1 MKIGKKALIGLIFL
15 FLAVLGIFT
24 TLSAFPKIS
33 KAQTSVTTA
42 NDFEVRWYPLVDGL
56 THKEYLVEIQNLDS
70 TTNRDFNLS
79 VIISNTSFPLEK
91 VSNLWVYE
99 WKALNQSFPTYD
111 VRVVNAT
118 YTYNATNTTNFTLPT
133 NCNWLNETPQDV
145 ADYIC
150 FYNETYQNGTVW
162 KMKNDWKPTKMALIT
177 QPDKVRADYGVI
189 NIPKLGSKEKYDD
202 FGDVETVNGTKKFK
216 IAFDVPITKL
226 TNGWGSYG
234 LVGILEAN
242 SNEFYHP
249 WWNATWQYRKPITI
263 NNTQNTN
270 TLTDYQVAINLT
282 YSSNMQPDFSDIRF
296 TWYNST
302 DGSEIEIPYWIES
315 KVNSTWAYV
324 WVKVPY
330 IPASSY
336 TTIYVYYGNTT
347 PVSSVSNPNTTI
359 SKLYNDTTLIMGW
372 NFDEGSGTT
381 SINIQG
387 NSSYDLILGGFSWL
401 PEVNRI
407 GDITVPLS
415 GYSLGFAGASSVHT
429 PVNAPARV
437 FTAPVSWVAWFYD
450 NRSDTDLERI
460 VVADDGNYRGIAA
473 HTNTQKVQC
482 QICIGPSTCYY
493 TPLFTT
499 SLNNWYH
506 IACVLNSTTLSM
518 YVNATYFSSVA
529 VTANPAN
536 PNRPISIGYSYNP
549 AGSYLYGWVDDVGIY
564 AEELSA
570 KKIKALY
577 ERRKYTDPEPTYSIG
592 EEEFS
597 VVIVTNNYPTNNGE
611 VEEWSWFNATAYTT
625 SMGAT
630 KISNCTLYWNE
641 SGSMQPVTTLTEIQN
656 NTMFGVNLTLKLQS
670 YQFYWSCY
678 DDTNHQGQ
686 SPTWIV
692 TSFRNVSGQTLDE
705 NNNPLANITVLLID
719 QATNQVEFNLTSNLD
734 GWWWIKIYTPR
745 NYTIVAYDPTNST
758 RAGSIKPWVEVS

>member
-1 MKIGKKALIGLIFL
+1 MKIEKKALIGLTALTAIGLIIL
-15 FLAVLGIFT
+15 FFALLGVFT

-42 NDFEVRWYPLVDGL
+42 NDFEVRWYPLVDEL
-56 THKEYLVEIQNLDS
+56 THKEYLVEIQNLDPDMA
-70 TTNRDFNLS
+70 RDFNLS
-79 VIISNTSFPLEK
+79 VIISDTSFPLNQI
-91 VSNLWVYE
+91 SNLWVYE

-133 NCNWLNETPQDV
+133 NCNWLNDTPQDV

-162 KMKNDWKPTKMALIT
+162 KMKNDWKPTKIALIT
-177 QPDKVRADYGVI
+177 QTDKVRADYGVI

-249 WWNATWQYRKPITI
+249 WWNTTWQYRRAITI
-263 NNTQNTN
+263 NNTQNSN

-330 IPASSY
+330 IPASS
-336 TTIYVYYGNTT
+336 TATIYVYYGNPSAT
-347 PVSSVSNPNTTI
+347 SLSNGTAVFAF
-359 SKLYNDTTLIMGW
+359 YDDFNDRTTLGNWTVVIGSW
-372 NFDEGSGTT
+372 QVFGGTLNETSGTSGT
-381 SINIQG
+381 
-387 NSSYDLILGGFSWL
+387 W
-401 PEVNRI
+401 NRI
-407 GDITVPLS
+407 
-415 GYSLGFAGASSVHT
+415 Y
-429 PVNAPARV
+429 
-437 FTAPVSWVAWFYD
+437 APVSMTTNFMIEADINVYAKVAYYPQAYI
-450 NRSDTDLERI
+450 SYY
-460 VVADDGNYRGIAA
+460 ADVSANGRAGFEIQRDYRELALINGTWYELSNPCGWDFVYNYWYRLSVSKIGNY
-473 HTNTQKVQC
+473 
-482 QICIGPSTCYY
+482 
-493 TPLFTT
+493 
-499 SLNNWYH
+499 LNVS
-506 IACVLNSTTLSM
+506 ISNSTGTCLLFQNYPETGTPSKFGFVS
-518 YVNATYFSSVA
+518 YEGK
-529 VTANPAN
+529 TAFDNF
-536 PNRPISIGYSYNP
+536 R
-549 AGSYLYGWVDDVGIY
+549 V
-564 AEELSA
+564 
-570 KKIKALY
+570 
-577 ERRKYTDPEPTYSIG
+577 RKYSLPEPTYSIG
-592 EEEFS
+592 AEEIPS
-597 VVIVTNNYPTNNGE
+597 VVTATNNYPTNNGE

-625 SMGAT
+625 SPGAT

-641 SGSMQPVTTLTEIQN
+641 SGSFQPVTTLTEIQN

-678 DDTNHQGQ
+678 DDTNNQGQ

-719 QATNQVEFNLTSNLD
+719 QATNQVEFNLTSNLG